1 VDLDTIWMCVSF
13 LENGML
19 RFRVELLAVVQRDQG
34 VADRAADERDHG
46 ELADQRAVRDPLD
59 PFGDRDRSEHRGDP
73 SESSPPGQHR
83 DGGEQGGSG
92 VAEHG
97 TRRLS
102 EGTPYRQCREAC
114 RLTGGDQA
122 DPPGGIAVEDRPRQD
137 KR

>member
-1 VDLDTIWMCVSF
+1 MCVSF

-19 RFRVELLAVVQRDQG
+19 ELQVELLAVVQRDHG
-34 VADRAADERDHG
+34 VADRAADPRDHR

-92 VAEHG
+92 VEEHG
-97 TRRLS
+97 SRGLS
-102 EGTPYRQCREAC
+102 EGPPYRQCREAC
-114 RLTGGDQA
+114 GLTGGDQA
-122 DPPGGIAVEDRPRQD
+122 DPPGGIAVEDRP
-137 KR
+137 